1 MREVG
6 TALSRSTVFAF
17 AGAMD
22 YPLADPLAL
31 YSKTPARIR
40 ASAGVR
46 FAKLTF
52 APGIEAGLNLGLGA
66 SLPMPRGRQLARA
79 RWSHVD
85 QHPPGWFPGPPP
97 RRADWSGALT
107 TFCIWAFD
115 RAPSRAVAWGRRMK
129 SVERWKAAVGGI
141 VLLMFAICAGGRA
154 HAESQFFSLYDFQ
167 LED

>member
-6 TALSRSTVFAF
+6 PALSRSVVLAL
-17 AGAMD
+17 ARAMD
-22 YPLADPLAL
+22 YPIDDPQAL

-66 SLPMPRGRQLARA
+66 GLPMPRGRQLTRA

-85 QHPPGWFPGPPP
+85 QHPPCWFPD
-97 RRADWSGALT
+97 RHGAM
-107 TFCIWAFD
+107 
-115 RAPSRAVAWGRRMK
+115 PEPG
-129 SVERWKAAVGGI
+129 AA
-141 VLLMFAICAGGRA
+141 R
-154 HAESQFFSLYDFQ
+154 
-167 LED
+167 